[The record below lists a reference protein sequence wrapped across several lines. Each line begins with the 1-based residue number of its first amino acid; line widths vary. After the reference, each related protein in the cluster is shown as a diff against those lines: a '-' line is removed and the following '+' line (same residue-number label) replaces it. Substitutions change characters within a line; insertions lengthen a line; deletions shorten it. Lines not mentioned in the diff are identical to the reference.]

1 MTQTVFTEADAEALF
16 DDHDRDERFR
26 NFWHPDGSLHWGYF
40 KDLDNVTVEDFVPA
54 CDRWDQYMLEKSEI
68 IAESQVLE
76 VACGKGNAS
85 IWMAQQTNCEVI
97 GIDLSGSSIDI
108 ATAKASDSPE
118 LRVRFQKE
126 SATNLPFPDHSFTHA
141 WSQAALYHIYE
152 RKQALAEVYRVLKA
166 DGIFLF
172 DDFVTPKSVIG
183 ADARK
188 YVYDRLLFEPTFN
201 VDVYTNTLQ
210 EVGFTVM
217 QHLDLSAHL
226 EKSYELVAQSAQ
238 KEYPTLGQA
247 FSKTRDAIA
256 NRELG
261 WSFFLCKKSS

>member
-1 MTQTVFTEADAEALF
+1 MVQAVFTESDAEALF

-40 KDLDNVTVEDFVPA
+40 ENLENATVEDFAPA
-54 CDRWDQYMLEKSEI
+54 CDRWDRYMLETSK
-68 IAESQVLE
+68 IAADSNVLE

-85 IWMAQQTNCEVI
+85 IWIAKQAHCAVT
-97 GIDLSGSSIDI
+97 GIDLSGSSIEI
-108 ATAKASDSPE
+108 AKAKLQEHPDV
-118 LRVRFQKE
+118 RVQFQKE
-126 SATNLPFPDHSFTHA
+126 SATSLPFSDSSFTHA

-152 RKQALAEVYRVLKA
+152 REAALAEVHRVLQA

-172 DDFVTPKSVIG
+172 DDFVTPKANVG

-188 YVYDRLLFEPTFN
+188 YVYDRLLFEPTYN
-201 VDVYTNTLQ
+201 VEVYTKILKDT
-210 EVGFTVM
+210 GFTVL

-238 KEYPTLGQA
+238 VGYPELGHAFAKTKE
-247 FSKTRDAIA
+247 AIA
-256 NRELG
+256 NQELG
-261 WSFFLCKKSS
+261 WSFFLCKASK